1 MDKIL
6 VINNDDDT
14 MSLLK
19 IWLERKSYHVK
30 YTSSGDNIPQLIK
43 EFEPKVVLVDILQK
57 AAATE
62 IKNNKETNDV
72 PVILMTGYTSRRTP
86 LEAIVDDVIEK
97 PFDLALLEKKIGQL
111 IS

>member
-6 VINNDDDT
+6 VINNDNDT

-30 YTSSGDNIPQLIK
+30 YTSSGDNIPQLMK
-43 EFEPKVVLVDILQK
+43 SYKPKLVLVDVLQNNV
-57 AAATE
+57 AEE
-62 IKNNKETNDV
+62 IKNNEETSDV
-72 PVILMTGYTSRRTP
+72 PVILMTGYTSRQTP
-86 LEAIVDDVIEK
+86 LEVMVDDIIEK
-97 PFDLALLEKKIGQL
+97 PFDLALLEQKIERL